1 MRIVLID
8 NQDEARVRL
17 SEMLKEQGHQ
27 VAAEGCG
34 RRGLR
39 RLRQNRPDVL
49 ITEIMMPTMDGLD
62 VIRAARRIHPD
73 VWIVAMSGEGTL
85 VSAHTALT
93 LARVLGADRLLYRP
107 FPNEDL
113 LDAIKRESLG

>member
-1 MRIVLID
+1 
-8 NQDEARVRL
+8 
-17 SEMLKEQGHQ
+17 
-27 VAAEGCG
+27 
-34 RRGLR
+34 
-39 RLRQNRPDVL
+39 L